1 MPYNFKKKFRFIC
14 CTNTYS
20 YDVEQL
26 EMPIEPAPPYRMSS
40 PSGSSV
46 SSEESFDGDGLRDPY
61 FVTLHFV
68 TDPGQSSSLKHTI
81 QPLTERYDPSFKL
94 FNIAERSRPNGI
106 SNSMDKCLPALAVV
120 LFMQYTEDLDDNRIV
135 QAQSYL
141 AGSPWKLHHS
151 SDISGKHVLCEPN
164 FQNFYTT
171 ETEMPLWAVRQV
183 HYGNEHLRF
192 MVYSSAEGW
201 EDMIR
206 FYSLLL
212 GRNVDYQRQ
221 DFCYFLVHSRN
232 NVDIQ
237 LAIKKVPREYTVR
250 PLNSAFLQFKVREAG
265 ELVPLLPHACSP
277 ISPQRWQTT
286 DPDGNVILLLVSR
299 KGNVN
304 SGHTTRK
311 ASFDALQSIIAP
323 RAMKPKMTRTLNKI
337 QDAKED
343 I

>member
-1 MPYNFKKKFRFIC
+1 
-14 CTNTYS
+14 
-20 YDVEQL
+20 
-26 EMPIEPAPPYRMSS
+26 MPIEPAPPYRMSS

-141 AGSPWKLHHS
+141 AGSPWNLHHS
-151 SDISGKHVLCEPN
+151 SDISGKHVL
-164 FQNFYTT
+164 F
-171 ETEMPLWAVRQV
+171 
-183 HYGNEHLRF
+183 
-192 MVYSSAEGW
+192 
-201 EDMIR
+201 
-206 FYSLLL
+206 
-212 GRNVDYQRQ
+212 
-221 DFCYFLVHSRN
+221 HSRN

-237 LAIKKVPREYTVR
+237 LAIKKVPREYSVR

-265 ELVPLLPHACSP
+265 ELVPLLPRACSP

-299 KGNVN
+299 KGNAN

-311 ASFDALQSIIAP
+311 ASLDALQSIIAP

>member
-1 MPYNFKKKFRFIC
+1 MPYNFKKRFKLIC
-14 CTNTYS
+14 CSNTYS
-20 YDVEQL
+20 YDVDQL

-46 SSEESFDGDGLRDPY
+46 SSEESTEGEGLRDRY
-61 FVTLHFV
+61 LVTLHFV

-81 QPLTERYDPSFKL
+81 QPLIEGYDPSFKL

-106 SNSMDKCLPALAVV
+106 SNSIENCLPALAVV

-135 QAQSYL
+135 RAQSYL
-141 AGSPWKLHHS
+141 AGGQWKLHHTS
-151 SDISGKHVLCEPN
+151 TISGKHLLCEPN
-164 FQNFYTT
+164 FQHFYTA

-192 MVYSSAEGW
+192 MIYSSPESW

-212 GRNVDYQRQ
+212 SRNVEYQSE
-221 DFCYFLVHSRN
+221 DFCYFLIHSRHN
-232 NVDIQ
+232 LDIQ
-237 LAIKKVPREYTVR
+237 LAIKKVPREYSVR

-265 ELVPLLPHACSP
+265 ELVPLLPNACSP

-286 DPDGNVILLLVSR
+286 DPDGNVTLLLLNR
-299 KGNVN
+299 KS
-304 SGHTTRK
+304 SG
-311 ASFDALQSIIAP
+311 SSSILP
-323 RAMKPKMTRTLNKI
+323 RRSSLDTLHSILSPKAMKPKLTRTLHTVK
-337 QDAKED
+337 DVKEET
-343 I
+343 